1 MRAFHD
7 VMLTGS
13 ISQTARNLN
22 RTQPSIS
29 ATIAN
34 LETSLGMKLFDRK
47 GGRLHA
53 VPEARY
59 LFEECGE
66 LLKRVEAIT
75 QNMRRIRAL
84 ESGELRIASMP
95 GPSVFLLPDIVAKYA
110 KDKSDIKTTL
120 VSRST
125 EAVIQLLAA
134 QQYDIGICDNHPNLS
149 RESGLIESELVRFS
163 CLCAVPAQ
171 SPLASEKTITIDHL
185 DAAPIGIL
193 MDEHPV
199 SIQLQDAFASAGL
212 SMNVAFATQYF
223 IPLLTYV
230 ENGLAC
236 AVVDPVTAQS
246 YRLYRSG
253 QTAGVVFKPF
263 HPEIVF
269 ELAIL
274 RPNHRPVSLLARDFV
289 DTLISHFRTMAD
301 GQATNSDSAVNRT

>member
-1 MRAFHD
+1 MNLNQMRAFHE

-34 LETSLGMKLFDRK
+34 LENHLGMKLFDRK

-66 LLKRVEAIT
+66 LLKRVESIT
-75 QNMRRIRAL
+75 QNMRRIKAL
-84 ESGELRIASMP
+84 QSGELRIACMP
-95 GPSVFLLPDIVAKYA
+95 GPSVFVLPDVVSKYA

-120 VSRST
+120 VSRSS
-125 EAVIQLLAA
+125 EAVIQLVAA

-149 RESGLIESELVRFS
+149 RESGLTDFELIRFS

-171 SPLASEKTITIDHL
+171 SPLAAEQTITIDHL
-185 DAAPIGIL
+185 DATPIGIL
-193 MDEHPV
+193 LDEHPV
-199 SIQLQDAFASAGL
+199 SIRLQDAFAAAGAT
-212 SMNVAFATQYF
+212 MNVAFATQYF

-236 AVVDPVTAQS
+236 AVVDPVTAES

-253 QTAGVVFKPF
+253 QTAGVTFKPF
-263 HPEIVF
+263 HPDIAF

-274 RPNHRPVSLLARDFV
+274 RPNHRPVSLLARDFA
-289 DTLISHFRTMAD
+289 DTLVDHFRTMA
-301 GQATNSDSAVNRT
+301 GTQT

>member
-1 MRAFHD
+1 MRAFHE

-34 LETSLGMKLFDRK
+34 LENDLGMKLFDRK
-47 GGRLHA
+47 RGRLHA

-66 LLKRVEAIT
+66 LLKRFESIT

-95 GPSVFLLPDIVAKYA
+95 GPSVFLLPEIVSKYA
-110 KDKSDIKTTL
+110 RNKSDIKTTL

-125 EAVIQLLAA
+125 EAVIQLVAA

-149 RESGLIESELVRFS
+149 RESGLIDSELVRFS

-171 SPLASEKTITIDHL
+171 SPLAAEKVITIDHL
-185 DAAPIGIL
+185 DAEPIGIL
-193 MDEHPV
+193 MDDHPV
-199 SIQLQDAFASAGL
+199 SIQLQDAFLAAGA
-212 SMNVAFATQYF
+212 SMNAAFSTQYF

-230 ENGLAC
+230 ENDLAC

-246 YRLYRSG
+246 YKLYRSG
-253 QTAGVVFKPF
+253 QTAGVIFKPF
-263 HPEIVF
+263 HPDIAF

-274 RPNHRPVSLLARDFV
+274 RPNHRPVSLLARDFA
-289 DTLISHFRTMAD
+289 DTLVGHFRTMAG
-301 GQATNSDSAVNRT
+301 GQVTFPVPDVSRT

>member
-1 MRAFHD
+1 
-7 VMLTGS
+7 
-13 ISQTARNLN
+13 
-22 RTQPSIS
+22 
-29 ATIAN
+29 
-34 LETSLGMKLFDRK
+34 
-47 GGRLHA
+47 
-53 VPEARY
+53 
-59 LFEECGE
+59 
-66 LLKRVEAIT
+66 
-75 QNMRRIRAL
+75 MRRIRAL
-84 ESGELRIASMP
+84 EAGELRIASMP
-95 GPSVFLLPDIVAKYA
+95 GPSVFLLPDIVSKYA

-149 RESGLIESELVRFS
+149 RESGLIDTELVRFS

-171 SPLASEKTITIDHL
+171 SRLAAEKIITINHL
-185 DAAPIGIL
+185 DAEPIGIL

-199 SIQLQDAFASAGL
+199 SIQLQDAFASAGA

-246 YRLYRSG
+246 YKLYRSG
-253 QTAGVVFKPF
+253 QTAGVIFKPF
-263 HPEIVF
+263 HPDIAF

-274 RPNHRPVSLLARDFV
+274 RPNHRPVSLLAKDFADILV
-289 DTLISHFRTMAD
+289 GHFRTMA
-301 GQATNSDSAVNRT
+301 GNQAK

>member
-1 MRAFHD
+1 MNLSQMRAFHE

-84 ESGELRIASMP
+84 EAGELRIASMP
-95 GPSVFLLPDIVAKYA
+95 GPSVFLLPEIVSKYA

-149 RESGLIESELVRFS
+149 RESGLIDSSLVRFS

-171 SPLASEKTITIDHL
+171 SPLAAEKTITIDHL
-185 DAAPIGIL
+185 DAEPIGIL

-199 SIQLQDAFASAGL
+199 SIQLQDAFASAGA
-212 SMNVAFATQYF
+212 SMKVAFATQYF

-236 AVVDPVTAQS
+236 AVVDPVTATS
-246 YRLYRSG
+246 YQLYRSG

-263 HPEIVF
+263 HPDITF

-274 RPNHRPVSLLARDFV
+274 RPNHRPVSLLARDFA
-289 DTLISHFRTMAD
+289 DTLVGHFRTMAD
-301 GQATNSDSAVNRT
+301 DGV

>member
-34 LETSLGMKLFDRK
+34 LENSLGMKLFDRR

-66 LLKRVEAIT
+66 LLKRVESIT

-95 GPSVFLLPDIVAKYA
+95 GPSVFLLPEIVSKYA
-110 KDKSDIKTTL
+110 KNKSDIKTTL

-134 QQYDIGICDNHPNLS
+134 QQYDIGICDNHPNLT
-149 RESGLIESELVRFS
+149 RESGLIDSELVKFS

-171 SPLASEKTITIDHL
+171 SPLAAHKVITIDQLHGE
-185 DAAPIGIL
+185 PIGIL

-199 SIQLQDAFASAGL
+199 SIQLQDEFAATAT
-212 SMNVAFATQYF
+212 SMNVAFSTQYF

-236 AVVDPVTAQS
+236 AVVDPVTAES

-253 QTAGVVFKPF
+253 QSAGVVFKPF
-263 HPEIVF
+263 QPRIVF
-269 ELAIL
+269 DLAIL
-274 RPNHRPVSLLARDFV
+274 RPNHRPISLLAKDFA
-289 DTLISHFRTMAD
+289 DTLIEHFHTMAAN
-301 GQATNSDSAVNRT
+301 QAKQAG

>member
-1 MRAFHD
+1 MRAFHE

-34 LETSLGMKLFDRK
+34 LENDLGMKLFDRK

-66 LLKRVEAIT
+66 LLKRVESIT

-95 GPSVFLLPDIVAKYA
+95 GPSVFVLPEIVSKYA
-110 KDKSDIKTTL
+110 KNKSDIKTTL

-134 QQYDIGICDNHPNLS
+134 QQYDVGICDNHSNLS
-149 RESGLIESELVRFS
+149 RESGLIDSELVKFS

-171 SPLASEKTITIDHL
+171 SPLAAHKVITIDHL
-185 DAAPIGIL
+185 HAEPIGIL
-193 MDEHPV
+193 IDEHPV
-199 SIQLQDAFASAGL
+199 SIQLQDAFAATAT
-212 SMNVAFATQYF
+212 SMNVAFSTQYF

-236 AVVDPVTAQS
+236 AVVDPVTAES

-253 QTAGVVFKPF
+253 QSAGVVFKPF
-263 HPEIVF
+263 HPDIVF
-269 ELAIL
+269 DLAIL
-274 RPNHRPVSLLARDFV
+274 RPNHRPISLLAKDFAG
-289 DTLISHFRTMAD
+289 TLIEHFRTMAANQAK
-301 GQATNSDSAVNRT
+301 QAT

>member
-1 MRAFHD
+1 MRAFHE

-13 ISQTARNLN
+13 ISQAARNLN

-34 LETSLGMKLFDRK
+34 LENDLAMKLFDRK

-53 VPEARY
+53 VPEAQY

-66 LLKRVEAIT
+66 LLKRVESIT

-95 GPSVFLLPDIVAKYA
+95 GPSVFVLPEIVSQYA
-110 KDKSDIKTTL
+110 KNKSDIKTTL
-120 VSRST
+120 VSRSS

-134 QQYDIGICDNHPNLS
+134 QQYDIGISDNHQNLS
-149 RESGLIESELVRFS
+149 RESGLIDSELIRFS

-171 SPLASEKTITIDHL
+171 SPLAAEKVITIDHL
-185 DAAPIGIL
+185 HAAPIGVL

-199 SIQLQDAFASAGL
+199 TIQLQDAFQSAGAA
-212 SMNVAFATQYF
+212 MNVAFSTQYF

-236 AVVDPVTAQS
+236 AVVDPVTAES

-253 QTAGVVFKPF
+253 QSAGVLFKPF
-263 HPEIVF
+263 HPDIAF

-274 RPNHRPVSLLARDFV
+274 RPNHRPVSLLAKDFA
-289 DTLISHFRTMAD
+289 DTLVSHFRTMAD
-301 GQATNSDSAVNRT
+301 DQT